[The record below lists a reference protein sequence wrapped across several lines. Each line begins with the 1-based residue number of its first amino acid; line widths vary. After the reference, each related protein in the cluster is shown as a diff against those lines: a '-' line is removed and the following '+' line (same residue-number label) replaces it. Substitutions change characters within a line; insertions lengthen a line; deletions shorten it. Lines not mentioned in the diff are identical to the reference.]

1 MVRKVAQ
8 NGPIAALIWC
18 PWHCDG
24 PEGFIG
30 VVVAVVA
37 QRSVPLLSWHSGSHK
52 LNRVHR
58 TRYAMS
64 RGV

>member
-1 MVRKVAQ
+1 MRKVAQ
-8 NGPIAALIWC
+8 NGPIAALIRR

-30 VVVAVVA
+30 VVDAVVA
-37 QRSVPLLSWHSGSHK
+37 QQFAPLSWQAGSDK
-52 LNRVHR
+52 LNKVHR
-58 TRYAMS
+58 TRYSTS